1 MKDIHRLLPRRGSR
15 GTVRAFA
22 ALFVVALSMT
32 ATGCYSKATAYN
44 GKFTFAYASGAEFE
58 NFVKP
63 IAPGAKLDV
72 VAFANGTEDKLV
84 ITGATSSRP
93 GVIAI
98 DSFGE
103 HKLVLKAGE
112 PGVADVEITAVDPA
126 GKTLVDKMFFHVEKP
141 TTHKL
146 EHLCTDGPDA
156 VYVKGE
162 RVLVYHQL
170 ATSDGRPVV
179 GHSYTPF
186 SIEPAGQLELI
197 PQPQGAAAY
206 TFRADTKTPRV
217 TVRSAIDGTA
227 VSVRV
232 VDRGEL
238 KDAWLDGGGGS
249 RIFEGSSTYVFA
261 HVGFGATPVCS
272 QNALTKARSLT
283 PDICTVTAKLED
295 DDDGE
300 GADSKDD
307 PDSNRWQVAIV
318 KGHKFGVCKYEVT
331 LPELDGGRG
340 ARLTGEA
347 SVGRV
352 EFPGDK
358 KTNVAVKA
366 STKDLLLR
374 IAMGWWLVGVGWIA
388 PSIIAFACIGW
399 TRLRRK
405 HS

>member
-1 MKDIHRLLPRRGSR
+1 MKASYVLR
-15 GTVRAFA
+15 RAFS
-22 ALFVVALSMT
+22 ALVLVTL

-44 GKFTFAYASGAEFE
+44 GKFTFAYASGVEFE

-84 ITGATSSRP
+84 ITKATSSRP
-93 GVIAI
+93 SVLAI
-98 DSFGE
+98 ESTSE
-103 HKLVLKAGE
+103 QKLVLKAFE
-112 PGVADVEITAVDPA
+112 PGVADVEITAVDPS

-146 EHLCTDGPDA
+146 EHACTDGPDA

-162 RVLVYHQL
+162 HVFVYHQL

-186 SIEPAGQLELI
+186 TVEPAAELELV

-217 TVRSAIDGTA
+217 TVRSAVDGTA

-238 KDAWLDGGGGS
+238 KDAWLDGGGE
-249 RIFEGSSTYVFA
+249 RRLFEGSSTYVFA
-261 HVGFGATPVCS
+261 RVGFGATPVCS

-283 PDICTVTAKLED
+283 PDICTVTAKID
-295 DDDGE
+295 DDEGE
-300 GADSKDD
+300 GAASSDG
-307 PDSNRWQVAIV
+307 PDTNRWQLAVV
-318 KGHKFGVCKYEVT
+318 KGHKFGICKYEVT
-331 LPELDGGRG
+331 LPELDGGQG
-340 ARLTGEA
+340 VRLTAEA
-347 SVGRV
+347 LVGRM
-352 EFPGDK
+352 EFPGDQ
-358 KTNVAVKA
+358 KTDVAVNA

-374 IAMGWWLVGVGWIA
+374 IAMGWWLVGVGFIA
-388 PSIIAFACIGW
+388 PSLIAFACIAW